1 MACGN
6 REPAADGGAAAAH
19 YSGTIRRVA
28 DLVTNDVQ
36 WADWSIRQ
44 LDAAALKGPLLI
56 NDVVYAELSVRF
68 AAIET
73 LEDALDE
80 VAISLA
86 AIPRAALFLAGR
98 AFQRYRAAGG
108 SRTGVLPGFFIGAHA
123 AVAGVPLQTRDARR
137 YRNYFPSV
145 GLLTP

>member
-1 MACGN
+1 MTLIDTN
-6 REPAADGGAAAAH
+6 
-19 YSGTIRRVA
+19 VLL
-28 DLVTNDVQ
+28 DLFTNDAK

-80 VAISLA
+80 ARVSVAP
-86 AIPRAALFLAGR
+86 IPRAARFLAGK
-98 AFQRYRAAGG
+98 AFQRYREAGG
-108 SRTGVLPGFFIGAHA
+108 TRTGVLADFCIGAHA
-123 AVAGVPLQTRDARR
+123 SVVGLALLTRDAQR
-137 YRNYFPSV
+137 YRGYFSAIDLV
-145 GLLTP
+145 TP